1 LRRSLSEEI
10 LGIGSLPLSDPLL
23 ETSLDGI
30 SLKRKSAN
38 LLLVLD
44 LLNLILELSEIEQLG
59 LEVLKSGLLRVE
71 LSELVINSVLPEPVI
86 FGEVIKEFHDSS
98 SSTLNG
104 TSQEKDNLN
113 NFLISRNPSI
123 EWISFGFRLVLLA
136 PILDVLGRLKDVRGS
151 SVDGSLDLI
160 KGRLESAVMLFKF
173 NIDLEEGLED
183 KLRHVSSTADSLF
196 HLVKR
201 VFRGMEKSL
210 IHGPVII
217 FRELLDF
224 FSGDRLDML
233 IELVGA
239 NGLDQILYSSFN
251 LEVLG
256 LKLLRLFL
264 DPFLLHLD
272 ELIKSESL
280 GILRKVNQDCLR
292 EGLKVVLNTILHDI
306 VNVDDQ
312 LLKLSKAL
320 MNMVKIAIDVHGSP
334 GKSNHTRSQFVLK
347 ILEMRNK

>member
-1 LRRSLSEEI
+1 
-10 LGIGSLPLSDPLL
+10 
-23 ETSLDGI
+23 
-30 SLKRKSAN
+30 
-38 LLLVLD
+38 
-44 LLNLILELSEIEQLG
+44 
-59 LEVLKSGLLRVE
+59 
-71 LSELVINSVLPEPVI
+71 
-86 FGEVIKEFHDSS
+86 
-98 SSTLNG
+98 
-104 TSQEKDNLN
+104 
-113 NFLISRNPSI
+113 
-123 EWISFGFRLVLLA
+123 
-136 PILDVLGRLKDVRGS
+136 
-151 SVDGSLDLI
+151 
-160 KGRLESAVMLFKF
+160 
-173 NIDLEEGLED
+173 
-183 KLRHVSSTADSLF
+183 
-196 HLVKR
+196 
-201 VFRGMEKSL
+201 MEKSL

-233 IELVGA
+233 IELVGT

-292 EGLKVVLNTILHDI
+292 EGLKVVLNTILHDV

-320 MNMVKIAIDVHGSP
+320 MNMVKIAIDVHRSP
-334 GKSNHTRSQFVLK
+334 GKSNHTRSQFILK